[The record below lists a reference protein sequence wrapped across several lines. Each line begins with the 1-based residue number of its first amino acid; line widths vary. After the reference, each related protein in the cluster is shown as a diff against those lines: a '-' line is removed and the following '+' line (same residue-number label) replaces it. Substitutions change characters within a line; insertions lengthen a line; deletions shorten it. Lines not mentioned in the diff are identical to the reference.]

1 MNPTRLRADA
11 AGNRARIIAAA
22 RAAIADAGEVK
33 LNAIARQAG
42 VGQGTLYRH
51 FPTREDLLAEVY
63 REDVDELVAAA
74 PALLAE
80 HEPLTALAC
89 WFDQVAGYARIKR
102 GVFAAVEAGVSQALA
117 AHSLGP
123 IGEAITVLLDAGKAD
138 GTIRPDVDAR
148 DVILLIGYLTRL
160 DQSEWDTQPATCSRS
175 SSTDCA
181 ARRGERR
188 EEVVAFL
195 YGKPGNPRDR
205 CDPDAAFLQLSRTA
219 VEDHR
224 VGKGRG
230 LLGRSRLTSEGAR
243 HRATGEPQHFLNF
256 FPLPQGRGALR
267 PVLTVRV
274 IFPGACRC
282 ARVRGGHLP

>member
-1 MNPTRLRADA
+1 MARLGQRHASRPSHGSGRCPSLRHRRDRHGRGHRRGPQLPRRPADLHHLGRRTSGPLEHHQGPRPPYLA
-11 AGNRARIIAAA
+11 SPRH
-22 RAAIADAGEVK
+22 
-33 LNAIARQAG
+33 AG

-89 WFDQVAGYARIKR
+89 WFDRVASYARIKR
-102 GVFAAVEAGVSQALA
+102 GVFAAVEAGVSQVLA

-160 DQSEWDTQPATCSRS
+160 EQDEWDARARHLLQVVLDGLRWHDS
-175 SSTDCA
+175 SS
-181 ARRGERR
+181 
-188 EEVVAFL
+188 
-195 YGKPGNPRDR
+195 
-205 CDPDAAFLQLSRTA
+205 S
-219 VEDHR
+219 
-224 VGKGRG
+224 
-230 LLGRSRLTSEGAR
+230 
-243 HRATGEPQHFLNF
+243 
-256 FPLPQGRGALR
+256 
-267 PVLTVRV
+267 
-274 IFPGACRC
+274 
-282 ARVRGGHLP
+282 